1 MNFRFE
7 SHLETIDDV
16 FGTGFK
22 VTLVP
27 VNLSDYNISFS
38 IQFKIYDNRDFLLTK
53 IINIQDTSQRSLR
66 VHSISPLTIKEE
78 FIWLNSLDNP
88 TDLKKMT
95 WFKNGWQSWSPCKIF
110 FGEEK
115 DRKGP
120 PFKVFKRVLDN
131 QDYNIEGR
139 FYSEYFTVVTDLES
153 QNSLIIGFT
162 TLNDQ
167 FSRIILDY
175 DSDYEVNLLTA
186 FGCMDG
192 IKLKDSSINSSEE
205 LFVGVKPKGT
215 GYFGLIEYAHAVKEN
230 IEEERIKEIPTGFS
244 SWYYYFTEVT
254 QEDMIK
260 NLNFFKNNENI
271 LPIDFIQL
279 DDGYFNHIGDYS
291 EENKDFSKGL
301 DWLFKKIKET
311 GFNGGLWTAPFF
323 AVKKSQLFKNN
334 RNWFLKKEGKQKLLK
349 TNFNWGKFQYSLDLT
364 KESVLNY
371 LEDFF
376 SSSKFAFNKEFK
388 SQGYELVN
396 FFKIDFLH
404 AGVPYDAEY
413 TNSNLTRAQIL
424 HNGVKEIRKG
434 IGEGSFLLGCGAPLG
449 PCIGLVDAMRISMDT
464 GPKWQSLDK
473 LSEKLAFSGPV
484 LKRAL
489 INILYRSFMHN
500 YWWIND
506 PDCLMIR
513 RTDTKLNL
521 DEIRLQLTIFGI
533 SGGQILISDDMT
545 KLTKEEINDAKLAI
559 PPYNPEEFDPILK
572 DAFTSKLPS
581 IYYRETDEFIG
592 RRYLVAIINWENET
606 TSRAVSISDL
616 ILNLPKKEESYLCYD
631 FWNDSLLG
639 KFSKTDVIDLEKIQ
653 PHSCKY
659 LSIIPVDEDI
669 LKEPIFVSSNLHISQ
684 GCNEITDFEYYEEEK
699 LMTLEIDLI
708 GKREGKVIIKLP
720 ENIEI
725 RECNHKCKH
734 IDSKNNLWE
743 MYVSFEDSTSLEFQH
758 S

>member
-7 SHLETIDDV
+7 SKLETIEDV
-16 FGTGFK
+16 FGEGFK
-22 VTLVP
+22 ATMIP
-27 VNLSDYNISFS
+27 VNISENSISFS
-38 IQFKIYDNRDFLLTK
+38 IQFKIYDKRDFLFTK
-53 IINIQDTSQRSLR
+53 IINIKDTRQRSFR
-66 VHSISPLTIKEE
+66 VHSISPLTIKKE
-78 FIWLNSLDNP
+78 FIWLNNLDNP
-88 TDLKKMT
+88 TNLKKIT
-95 WFKNGWQSWSPCKIF
+95 WFKNGWQSWSPCKVF
-110 FGEEK
+110 FGDES

-120 PFKVFKRVLDN
+120 PLKIFKRVLDN
-131 QDYNIEGR
+131 QDYGIEGK
-139 FYSEYFTVVTDLES
+139 FYSEYFTAITELES
-153 QNSLIIGFT
+153 LNSLILGFT
-162 TLNDQ
+162 TLVEQ
-167 FSRIILDY
+167 FSRIVM
-175 DSDYEVNLLTA
+175 DYEDENEINLLTA

-192 IKLKDSSINSSEE
+192 VRFKDSKINSSEE
-205 LFVGVKPKGT
+205 LFIGVKAEGMS
-215 GYFGLIEYAHAVKEN
+215 YFSLLEYAKAVKEN
-230 IEEERIKEIPTGFS
+230 VKEERIKEIPIGWA
-244 SWYYYFTEVT
+244 SWYFYFTEVT
-254 QEDMIK
+254 QNDMIK
-260 NLNFFKNNENI
+260 NLNFFRNNEKR

-279 DDGYFNHIGDYS
+279 DDGYFKNIGDYS
-291 EENKDFSKGL
+291 EENEDFSKGL
-301 DWLFKKIKET
+301 DWLFKKIKEV

-323 AVKKSQLFKNN
+323 AVKNSQLFKKN
-334 RNWFLKKEGKQKLLK
+334 RSWFLRKKNKHKLLK

-364 KESVLNY
+364 KDSVLNY

-376 SSSKFAFNKEFK
+376 SSSKFAFNEEFK
-388 SQGYELVN
+388 NQDYELVN

-413 TNSNLTRAQIL
+413 TNNTLTRAQIL
-424 HNGVKEIRKG
+424 HNGVKTIRKG
-434 IGEGSFLLGCGAPLG
+434 IGEDSFLLGCGAPLG

-521 DEIRLQLTIFGI
+521 EEIRLQLTVFGI

-545 KLTKEEINDAKLAI
+545 QLTEEEIQDAKLVI
-559 PPYNPEEFDPILK
+559 PPYNPEDFDPIVT
-572 DAFTSKLPS
+572 DAFFSELPS

-592 RRYLVAIINWENET
+592 RRYLVAIINWEDDT
-606 TSRAVSISDL
+606 ISRAVKISEL
-616 ILNLPKKEESYLCYD
+616 ILNLPKREESYLCYD

-639 KFSKTDVIDLEKIQ
+639 KFSKTELIDLGEIQ

-659 LSIIPVDEDI
+659 LSIIPVDKDI
-669 LKEPIFVSSNLHISQ
+669 LNEPILITSNLHISQ
-684 GCNEITDFEYYEEEK
+684 GCNEITDFEYFEEEN

-708 GKREGKVIIKLP
+708 GKREGKLIFKLP
-720 ENIEI
+720 ENKEI
-725 RECNHKCKH
+725 SECNHNCKH
-734 IDSKNNLWE
+734 IDTKYNLWE
-743 MYVSFEDSTSLEFQH
+743 IYVSFEDSTSLELQH